1 MRRRRVALAL
11 PDGGGRIEIDGTVI
25 SAAGQ
30 AIVAGSAAGG
40 SATNKVTVGLTGIV
54 PGNGTAGHG
63 IHLFDGGNSVLNA
76 GQIRAAGT
84 NAAAIRLEDG
94 GASVTNTGLISGG
107 QTAISIT
114 GAVSSFT
121 LELNLIKNTGTITCL
136 GASAIRS
143 TSALGLDTIWN
154 TSLIT
159 GGIEL
164 FAGSDEVDN
173 RGGIIRGQIN
183 LGAEDDR
190 LFGGDGRESASGGSG
205 ADTLDFGGG
214 NDTYSA
220 GNSEGLPNDGDDEL
234 DGGLDTDTYDG
245 STIFRPASP
254 SISQPAK
261 PRAPKSGS
269 TLS

>member
-54 PGNGTAGHG
+54 SGNGTAGHG

-94 GASVTNTGLISGG
+94 GATVTNTGLISGG

-121 LELNLIKNTGTITCL
+121 LELNLIKNTG
-136 GASAIRS
+136 
-143 TSALGLDTIWN
+143 
-154 TSLIT
+154 LIT

-234 DGGLDTDTYDG
+234 DGGLGTDTYDG